1 MRTYG
6 VDPKTKQWVEVTNTS
21 YVWLATLAQTLRL
34 NQGESPFYANY
45 GIPAENSVH
54 TQIPPNLAVNRT
66 QTQFAP
72 YFASLTVL
80 KQQNATNPTYNVNA
94 VFQNGTII
102 SSQVAT

>member
-6 VDPKTKQWVEVTNTS
+6 RNEQGQWVEITETS

-45 GIPAENSVH
+45 GIPAHDSVM
-54 TQIPPNLAVNRT
+54 TQVAPNIAINRT
-66 QTQFAP
+66 QQQYSP
-72 YFASLTVL
+72 YFASLSVL
-80 KQQNATNPTYNVNA
+80 KDVNATQPTYRINA

-102 SSQVAT
+102 QTSVAS